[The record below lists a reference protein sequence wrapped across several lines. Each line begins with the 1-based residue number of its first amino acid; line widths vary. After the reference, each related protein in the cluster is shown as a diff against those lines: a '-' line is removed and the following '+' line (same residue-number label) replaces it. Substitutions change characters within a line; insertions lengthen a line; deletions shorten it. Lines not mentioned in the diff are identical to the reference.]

1 MIDLPKKMVMSEKN
15 SGVIDEKSREIIIG
29 NKRHRYRPNQ
39 VLEAGDRISIDG
51 ENYTVTYYNPTLFYR
66 TIKRVAQI
74 ISPQDAVYMISVS
87 GIRTG
92 SNVLEIGVGSGNFS
106 AYILWAVFPEG
117 HLTMLDTSDSN
128 IKSAISNLS
137 MFYDTS
143 GIKHFVGTMD
153 DIHIDD
159 KYDAVFADIPNPW
172 EYMNSISG
180 VMKAGSYALFYLPN
194 FDQVEKTVLA
204 FESSGLVHIESTELI
219 KRGLIVRKD
228 ATRPQNDII
237 GHTAFITLAMKGSMM
252 NEKSL

>member
-1 MIDLPKKMVMSEKN
+1 MAALPKKMAISEKN

-66 TIKRVAQI
+66 TIKRVTQI
-74 ISPQDAVYMISVS
+74 ITPKDAVYMISVS
-87 GIRTG
+87 GITRG

-117 HLTMLDTSDSN
+117 QLTMLDTSDSN

-137 MFYDTS
+137 MFYDIS
-143 GIKHFVGTMD
+143 GIKHFVGTMEEAQL
-153 DIHIDD
+153 DD

-172 EYMNSISG
+172 EYMSSISS

-194 FDQVEKTVLA
+194 FDQVEKTVLS
-204 FESSGLVHIESTELI
+204 FESSGLMHIESTELL